1 MQPHLVGL
9 VTALVGFTSSFAVV
23 LAGLRTVGADAHQA
37 ASGLVVLCAVQGVV
51 TVVLSQRHRTP
62 LTAAWSTP
70 GAALLVATGAVT
82 GGWPAAVGAFLV
94 SGALLVLTAL
104 WRPLGRLVA
113 AIPAPLAQAMLAGV
127 LLTLCLA
134 PVQGLV
140 TSPLLVGPV
149 VLLWLVLL
157 RVAPR
162 WAAPAAFAAALVVA
176 VVVATADGRPPALAA
191 PLLVPTVPVFTP
203 AALVGI
209 ALPLYLVTMASQN
222 VPGAAVVASA
232 GYRVPWREA
241 LLVTGVGSMAGAPV
255 GGHAVN
261 LAAITAALPASPD
274 AHPDPARRWVAARTA
289 GLCYVVLAVLAPTL
303 TDLVD
308 AAPPGLVEAVAGLAL
323 LPALGSALTV
333 AVADAGRRVPALVTF
348 LLAASSVTIVGVG
361 SAFWGLVAG
370 LVAWWWLA
378 PRRAPEP
385 VPPTTTGPG
394 RPGDEAGRPRASD
407 AV

>member
-1 MQPHLVGL
+1 MQPHLVGV

-23 LAGLRTVGADAHQA
+23 LAGLRAVGADARAA

-51 TVVLSQRHRTP
+51 TIVLSQRHRIP
-62 LTAAWSTP
+62 LTSAWSTP
-70 GAALLVATGAVT
+70 GAALLVATGAVS

-94 SGALLVLTAL
+94 CGVLLVVTAL

-134 PVQGLV
+134 PVQALV
-140 TSPLLVGPV
+140 ATPLLVAPV

-162 WAAPAAFAAALVVA
+162 WAAPAAFALALVVA
-176 VVVATADGRPPALAA
+176 VVVATTDGRPPALVA
-191 PLLVPTVPVFTP
+191 PLLDLTAPTFTP

-209 ALPLYLVTMASQN
+209 AVPLYLVTMASQN

-232 GYRVPWREA
+232 GYAVPWREA
-241 LLVTGVGSMAGAPV
+241 LLLTGIGTMAGAPA

-274 AHPDPARRWVAARTA
+274 ADPDPARRWLASRTA
-289 GLCYVVLAVLAPTL
+289 GVCYLVLAALAPTL
-303 TDLVD
+303 TALVD
-308 AAPPGLVEAVAGLAL
+308 AAPAGLVEAVAGLAL
-323 LPALGSALTV
+323 LPALGSALAV
-333 AVADAGRRVPALVTF
+333 AVADAERRIPALVTF
-348 LLAASSVTIVGVG
+348 LLAASSVTIAGIG
-361 SAFWGLVAG
+361 AAFWGLVAG

-378 PRRAPEP
+378 PRRATAP
-385 VPPTTTGPG
+385 VPD
-394 RPGDEAGRPRASD
+394 RPLARE
-407 AV
+407 